1 MDTHLQNFKKP
12 DREFLKDKEC
22 LICLESVDVEMIII
36 VALPCNCANSAYH
49 IACIM
54 QLLQSGV
61 NKNFC
66 PHCKTVYL
74 VPLMLPSVPL
84 AQDADHRA
92 FVLKSYTHI
101 IMFHLLSNT
110 FLNFFNIFLCNTHSE
125 FKTSEELQALMPI
138 FFLKLFCNYVHLMLA
153 KSDVE
158 KIKTMLFSSYSYQLI
173 VFGFMI
179 YTFTQ
184 IENDANSGFLVI
196 VNVIFSGLDVLFRF
210 IIERRIEN
218 RVNVVR

>member
-1 MDTHLQNFKKP
+1 
-12 DREFLKDKEC
+12 
-22 LICLESVDVEMIII
+22 
-36 VALPCNCANSAYH
+36 
-49 IACIM
+49 
-54 QLLQSGV
+54 
-61 NKNFC
+61 
-66 PHCKTVYL
+66 
-74 VPLMLPSVPL
+74 
-84 AQDADHRA
+84 
-92 FVLKSYTHI
+92 
-101 IMFHLLSNT
+101 
-110 FLNFFNIFLCNTHSE
+110 
-125 FKTSEELQALMPI
+125 
-138 FFLKLFCNYVHLMLA
+138 MLA